1 MFGSRFMFSKELSY
15 QRYNQD
21 ERNIYIY
28 IYVCVCVCACV
39 CVCISLILYVLPV
52 ITILALLQLV
62 YWGTSKSYY
71 DEDPQYILVY
81 IYIYICVCVC
91 VCVLCVF
98 ACVLK
103 WTGLWG
109 LVWVSFQPCGDTPVC
124 RTWFSCSTKQ
134 IYLTD
139 W

>member
-1 MFGSRFMFSKELSY
+1 MFGSRFMFRKELSY

-21 ERNIYIY
+21 ERNIYI
-28 IYVCVCVCACV
+28 CVCVCV
-39 CVCISLILYVLPV
+39 CVCISLIHYVLPV
-52 ITILALLQLV
+52 ITIMALLQLV

-71 DEDPQYILVY
+71 GEDPQHIS
-81 IYIYICVCVC
+81 IYIYMCVCVC
-91 VCVLCVF
+91 VCVCVVCVF
-98 ACVLK
+98 VCVLK

-124 RTWFSCSTKQ
+124 RTWFSCSTRQ
-134 IYLTD
+134 IYLTV